1 MGRGA
6 LAAFACSL
14 TFGNALAA
22 QRVVSSVDVSGTGV
36 WYADTIRATGGS
48 LNPAVRF
55 DWPRATIG
63 ASGTVSEL
71 GGGSLSFQ
79 GFVAPSVFTPS
90 VGPFTVEF
98 AGQLGGS
105 THQDGTRTGQALGS
119 TRAYYMADRGGA
131 WVGGGIGRSWDG
143 ATGRSVREGEAGA
156 WLENGPMTALASV
169 SPVVVQD
176 TIRYTD
182 LEAALRYPVDRF
194 DLGFTLGT
202 RTGSVGQVVG
212 GTSRTWG
219 SVSVLAWLTPQ
230 VAIVGS
236 AGNYPVDLTQG
247 FPGGRYVSLALRF
260 ASRNARSSDRAASMS
275 TSALPVLTAAA
286 EEARAAGVTD
296 FSVNSTR
303 GIQRTLRL
311 RAASAT
317 SVEINADFTRWTP
330 VKLVR
335 GADGWWSVSLP
346 ITPGT
351 YQLNV
356 RVNGGPWIVPPGL
369 MSTTDEFGGTVGILT
384 IG

>member
-1 MGRGA
+1 MGRCA

-36 WYADTIRATGGS
+36 WYADTVRATGGS

-71 GGGSLSFQ
+71 GSGGLSFQ

-105 THQDGTRTGQALGS
+105 THQDGTRTGQAVGS
-119 TRAYYMADRGGA
+119 TRAYFMADHGGA
-131 WVGGGIGRSWDG
+131 WAGGGLGRSWDG
-143 ATGRSVREGEAGA
+143 VTGRSVREGEVGA
-156 WLENGPMTALASV
+156 WVENGPMTALASV

-182 LEAALRYPVDRF
+182 LQAALRYPVNRF
-194 DLGFTLGT
+194 DLGFTVGT

-219 SVSVLAWLTPQ
+219 SVSALAWLTPQ

-247 FPGGRYVSLALRF
+247 FPGGRFVSLALRF
-260 ASRNARSSDRAASMS
+260 ASRNARSSDRGASMAA
-275 TSALPVLTAAA
+275 SALPVLTAAA

-296 FSVNSTR
+296 FSVSSTR

>member
-1 MGRGA
+1 MGRRA

-36 WYADTIRATGGS
+36 WYADTVRATGGS

-63 ASGTVSEL
+63 ASGTVSQL
-71 GGGSLSFQ
+71 GSGGLSFQ

-105 THQDGTRTGQALGS
+105 THQDGTRTGQAVGS
-119 TRAYYMADRGGA
+119 TRGYFMADHGGA
-131 WVGGGIGRSWDG
+131 WAGGGLGRSWDG
-143 ATGRSVREGEAGA
+143 VTGRSVREGEVGG
-156 WLENGPMTALASV
+156 WVENGPMTALASV

-182 LEAALRYPVDRF
+182 LQAALRYPVDRF
-194 DLGFTLGT
+194 DLGFTVGT

-219 SVSVLAWLTPQ
+219 SVSALAWLTPQ

-247 FPGGRYVSLALRF
+247 FPGGRFVSLALRF
-260 ASRNARSSDRAASMS
+260 ASRNARSSDRGASMAA
-275 TSALPVLTAAA
+275 SALPVLTAAA

-296 FSVNSTR
+296 FSISSTR
-303 GIQRTLRL
+303 GIQRTLRV
-311 RAASAT
+311 RAASA
-317 SVEINADFTRWTP
+317 SSSPRSRSHRRRN
-330 VKLVR
+330 
-335 GADGWWSVSLP
+335 S
-346 ITPGT
+346 
-351 YQLNV
+351 
-356 RVNGGPWIVPPGL
+356 
-369 MSTTDEFGGTVGILT
+369 
-384 IG
+384 